1 MKKVQV
7 LLSTYNGEKFV
18 EQQIDSILSQTY
30 PETTLLIRDDG
41 STDNTLYILKKF
53 ETMYPDRAR
62 VISESNIGV
71 IKSFFALLNQS
82 DERADYFCF
91 CDQDDVWLPEKITRA
106 VDQLNGTQ
114 GPAMIFTA
122 TQMTDSDLKPLKV
135 WPSKPAREPSFY
147 NALIQN
153 IAVGATIT
161 LNKEA
166 RDLLCRKKVQL
177 EHVLMHDWWA
187 YICVS
192 ALGKVYFDSEPS
204 ILYRQH
210 ANNVV
215 GGETVIWDT
224 LKRKWR
230 SFQKHKGKRLLY
242 NQAKEFHRI
251 FASEL
256 DYRKREQLELFI
268 GERSSMSQRFRFL
281 KQSKL
286 YRQSFLEQTLFRFL
300 ILIGYI

>member
-41 STDNTLYILKKF
+41 SSDDTLNILKKF
-53 ETMYPDRAR
+53 ETMYPDRVR
-62 VISESNIGV
+62 IISENNIGV
-71 IKSFFALLNQS
+71 IKSFFSLLNES
-82 DERADYFCF
+82 DACADYFCF
-91 CDQDDVWLPEKITRA
+91 CDQDDVWLPKKIERA
-106 VDQLNGTQ
+106 VGQLNGTQ
-114 GPAMIFTA
+114 GSAMIFTA

-166 RDLLCRKKVQL
+166 RDLLCRKTIQL

-192 ALGKVYFDSEPS
+192 AFGKVYFDSEPS

-215 GGETVIWDT
+215 GGEMFIWDT
-224 LKRKWR
+224 IKSKWR
-230 SFQKHKGKRLLY
+230 SFQKHRGKRLLY
-242 NQAKEFHRI
+242 NQAKEFHRV
-251 FASEL
+251 FVSEL
-256 DYRKREQLELFI
+256 DYSKREQLELFLD
-268 GERSSMSQRFRFL
+268 ERLSLSQRYRYL
-281 KQSKL
+281 KRSKL